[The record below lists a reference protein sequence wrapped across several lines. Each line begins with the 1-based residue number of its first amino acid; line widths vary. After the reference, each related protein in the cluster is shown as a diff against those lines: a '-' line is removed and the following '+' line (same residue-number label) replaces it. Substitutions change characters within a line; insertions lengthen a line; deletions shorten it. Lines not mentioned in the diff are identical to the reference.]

1 MSIPFFN
8 LAFNPIIE
16 TNCNIRS
23 KKLEERY
30 NFIHA
35 NLFTRRSRETL
46 HKCVTI
52 ILARR
57 QIRNARRYCKEHIVG
72 AIDRLEDHCQLTIP
86 LDEKIQKNRDTLP
99 PVARERGHWP
109 VFSIVADIVNIS
121 PGHLSLCLLY
131 LSTTLHDHPA
141 PLSSPRATNVGK
153 GKGQWSDGK
162 EGRGRNI
169 ARRETSEQRWIKG
182 VGDEVEW
189 ECVVSVPPR
198 ALPRERRRF
207 SPNYYARGEEKWGR
221 EEASSLSST
230 CSTSSRGLLRGREE
244 EFPSSCRWSSIAEE
258 RCASAPLHSCFR
270 PRIYIGLLLG
280 HVRSCCNSR
289 YFYLDGIFD
298 GDGAWLRF
306 VARFWQCL
314 EKFVVIYIYMY
325 SCCEKLISQRSLF
338 KQDNEQV
345 TKVLKCLSCE
355 SSESHFEEKWQL
367 WEKVDRKH
375 RPSSRDTRLLKDHF
389 VSRFSRR
396 CQFKWRFVR
405 GKALFCFSAH
415 FATRPNKMTSI
426 QGFRI
431 RAPFPNFSH
440 LSQDNGM

>member
-30 NFIHA
+30 NFIRA

-109 VFSIVADIVNIS
+109 VFSIVDIVNIS

-230 CSTSSRGLLRGREE
+230 CSTSSRGLLRGRKGGGIPFQLSMILHCGRTMRFRPSTLV
-244 EFPSSCRWSSIAEE
+244 FPSTNLYWPASWPRSKLLQLEVFLPRWYFWWRWSLASI
-258 RCASAPLHSCFR
+258 R
-270 PRIYIGLLLG
+270 
-280 HVRSCCNSR
+280 RSILAMFGEIRRN
-289 YFYLDGIFD
+289 
-298 GDGAWLRF
+298 
-306 VARFWQCL
+306 
-314 EKFVVIYIYMY
+314 IYIYVLVLR
-325 SCCEKLISQRSLF
+325 KINIPTFPFQARQRASNEGIEMF
-338 KQDNEQV
+338 KSWIEWIALRRKV
-345 TKVLKCLSCE
+345 TIMGKGRSKASTVLSG
-355 SSESHFEEKWQL
+355 HQI
-367 WEKVDRKH
+367 
-375 RPSSRDTRLLKDHF
+375 
-389 VSRFSRR
+389 
-396 CQFKWRFVR
+396 
-405 GKALFCFSAH
+405 A
-415 FATRPNKMTSI
+415 
-426 QGFRI
+426 
-431 RAPFPNFSH
+431 
-440 LSQDNGM
+440 

>member
-198 ALPRERRRF
+198 ALLLSRGPAGETTILSQLLCARRREM
-207 SPNYYARGEEKWGR
+207 GEGR
-221 EEASSLSST
+221 SVVSFLHVLYVFTWSTTRKGGGIPFQLSMILHCGRTMRFRPST
-230 CSTSSRGLLRGREE
+230 LV
-244 EFPSSCRWSSIAEE
+244 FPSTNLYWPASWPRSKLLQLEVFLPRWYFWWRWSLASIRRSILAMFGEV
-258 RCASAPLHSCFR
+258 RR
-270 PRIYIGLLLG
+270 DIYILVLRKINIPTFQARQRASNEGIEMFKSWIEWIALRRKVTIMGKGRSKASTVLSG
-280 HVRSCCNSR
+280 HQ
-289 YFYLDGIFD
+289 I
-298 GDGAWLRF
+298 A
-306 VARFWQCL
+306 
-314 EKFVVIYIYMY
+314 
-325 SCCEKLISQRSLF
+325 
-338 KQDNEQV
+338 
-345 TKVLKCLSCE
+345 
-355 SSESHFEEKWQL
+355 
-367 WEKVDRKH
+367 
-375 RPSSRDTRLLKDHF
+375 
-389 VSRFSRR
+389 
-396 CQFKWRFVR
+396 
-405 GKALFCFSAH
+405 
-415 FATRPNKMTSI
+415 
-426 QGFRI
+426 
-431 RAPFPNFSH
+431 
-440 LSQDNGM
+440 